1 MAQNDGCIRWGGS
14 LDFPDTPEFGLTWAY
29 TKILLED
36 FVYLAKP
43 IPVFA
48 VFAESL
54 EDVNAFNERLKEV
67 LFNEQSGILET
78 WSALQQF

>member
-1 MAQNDGCIRWGGS
+1 M
-14 LDFPDTPEFGLTWAY
+14 
-29 TKILLED
+29 LED